1 MEAKKKDELFGEK
14 LPGRIITKVVGKDSP
29 VASEKMTIGFGKYCD
44 EAGPMQ
50 PHNHAEETVYIV
62 DARNGWVRYGGEPD
76 CLLHKME
83 LEKGMMLHFDELE
96 WHVFEYGEGGF
107 VEIIFIYGQTE
118 NIRPEEIE
126 QNKRIK

>member
-1 MEAKKKDELFGEK
+1 MEARKKSELKGDV

-29 VASEKMTIGFGKYCD
+29 IVSKKMSIGFGKYCA
-44 EAGPMQ
+44 EAGPME

-62 DARNGWVRYGGEPD
+62 DAQNGWVRYGGEPD
-76 CLLHKME
+76 NLLHKMT
-83 LEKGMMLHFDELE
+83 LEKGMTLHFDELE

-118 NIRPEEIE
+118 NIRPEEI
-126 QNKRIK
+126 QAN